1 MKQETTPILSVE
13 DLTIGYRNGR
23 KPTTVIHS
31 GLQLSLYRGELT
43 TLLGANGV
51 GKSTLLRTL
60 AGVQPP
66 LSGLVTLDGKP
77 ITSYNATQLSRQIAL
92 VLTDK
97 TVSGGLTVHQLV
109 ALGRHSYTR
118 FFGTLSSRDNEI
130 VAAALNDVGIA
141 HKAQHYL
148 AELSDGERQKAMIA
162 KAIAQESPLI
172 VLDEPTAFLDVASR
186 LDIFVLLR
194 RLAAQHNKAVLLSTH
209 DVEQAIQLSDK
220 LLLLSDTEG
229 MLSGTTEDKVLDGSV
244 ARLFDTSTVAFHPLS
259 GTFRAHIHS
268 PHTLPVHA
276 NDELYFW
283 SANALQRCHIEAI
296 PYDEAMHTTYLA
308 VESHTAISYIEEG
321 RSVAQFESYASLV
334 AYCRTRWQ

>member
-1 MKQETTPILSVE
+1 MKQETTPILSV
-13 DLTIGYRNGR
+13 DNLTIGYRNGR
-23 KPTTVIHS
+23 RPATVIHS
-31 GLQLSLYRGELT
+31 GLNLLLQRGELT

-51 GKSTLLRTL
+51 GKSTFLRTL

-66 LSGLVTLDGKP
+66 LNGEITLNGNP
-77 ITSYNATQLSRQIAL
+77 LSSYNATQLSRQIAL

-97 TVSGGLTVHQLV
+97 TVSGGLTVQQLV
-109 ALGRHSYTR
+109 SLGRHSYTR
-118 FFGTLSSRDNEI
+118 FFGTLSSRDCEV

-172 VLDEPTAFLDVASR
+172 ILDEPTAFLDVASR

-229 MLSGTTEDKVLDGSV
+229 MLSGTTEDRVLDGSV
-244 ARLFDTSTVAFHPLS
+244 ARLFDTDTVAFHSTS
-259 GTFRAHIHS
+259 GTFRAHIHC
-268 PHTLPVHA
+268 PHSHPVLA
-276 NDELYFW
+276 ADTLYFW
-283 SANALQRCHIEAI
+283 TANALQRCHIEAI
-296 PYDEAMHTTYLA
+296 TYDEAVHATYLA
-308 VESHTAISYIEEG
+308 VESHTAMSFMEEG
-321 RSVAQFESYASLV
+321 RCVAQFDSYAALV